1 MGLTAEQVA
10 CCSALGGSGSTDT
23 FACTGIPISG
33 SPFTGISFTP
43 CNYNNTAVEE
53 EVVNS
58 NPFDWNGLLSTLGA
72 IAVPFLP
79 FLFGTAGSSPPTS
92 GDNNT
97 EQLKSQQGM
106 VIIVG
111 FVILIALSVGAYILI
126 KKRR

>member
-1 MGLTAEQVA
+1 MGLSSEQIA
-10 CCSALGGSGSTDT
+10 CCSALGGTAEE

-43 CNYNNTAVEE
+43 CDYNSGTVENE
-53 EVVNS
+53 VNS

-79 FLFGTAGSSPPTS
+79 FLFGTAGSSPPA
-92 GDNNT
+92 GDGVSNT

-106 VIIVG
+106 VILVG